1 MRLRSTSILCLFY
14 VVVVVVVVY
23 STSPNEQAEMPS
35 HLPIGQVL
43 TE

>member
-1 MRLRSTSILCLFY
+1 MWWGI
-14 VVVVVVVVY
+14 VVVVVY
-23 STSPNEQAEMPS
+23 FTSPNEQAEMPS